1 MTEPTPERPRQV
13 TLAAWLIMVGSAVVV
28 AMVFERISGLGTLET
43 QESIQDFLSTP
54 PGSDLGIGVDGVVN
68 LLRTTAMVAAGCAT
82 AAGILGYQVLRRSK
96 SARLAL
102 TVLAVPLFLTG
113 MVTGGFVSS
122 LVAASAVMLWLQPS
136 RDWFRDGT
144 MPAPRP
150 SKPAV
155 AAPAAGVSTARPPAF
170 ASIVGYASTAG
181 SDAAPRPQAVLWA
194 CVLTWILCGLTAFGV
209 VVSAI
214 TIALDPDVIFDEV
227 HKQNPDLA
235 ARGITDTMLA
245 VATYVMAGGIVLWC
259 VGAAAMAVLV
269 FRRVA
274 WARIVL
280 IVSASVAAGLSL
292 IGTAVGGFV
301 LVVPLVGGAVTI
313 ALLLRRDARPWFD
326 RPAG

>member
-13 TLAAWLIMVGSAVVV
+13 TLAAWLIMVGSAIVV

-54 PGSDLGIGVDGVVN
+54 PGSDLGIGVDGVVS

-102 TVLAVPLFLTG
+102 TVLAAPLFVTG

-122 LVAASAVMLWLQPS
+122 LVAASAVMLWLQPA

-150 SKPAV
+150 ARPAV
-155 AAPAAGVSTARPPAF
+155 AAPARGLSTSSTVGFGSTTVPVVTRRPPA
-170 ASIVGYASTAG
+170 V
-181 SDAAPRPQAVLWA
+181 VWA
-194 CVLTWILCGLTAFGV
+194 CVLTWILCGLVAFGV

-214 TIALDPDVIFDEV
+214 TIALDPEVILDEV
-227 HKQNPDLA
+227 HRQNPDLA
-235 ARGITDTMLA
+235 ARGVTDSMLE
-245 VATYVMAGGIVLWC
+245 VATYVMAAGIVLWC

-269 FRRVA
+269 YRRVA

-292 IGTAVGGFV
+292 IGTAVGGFA
-301 LVVPLVGGAVTI
+301 LVFPLVGGAVTI
-313 ALLLRRDARPWFD
+313 ALLLRRDSRPWFD
-326 RPAG
+326 RPSG